1 MNTKTDWSTS
11 DGAVTDED
19 MNRIESNIQEL
30 KTSVC
35 N

>member
-1 MNTKTDWSTS
+1 MTTKTDWDTA

-19 MNRIESNIQEL
+19 MNRIECNILEL